1 MREMALDFKLFDGWV
16 NITPKQ
22 PGYGHMD
29 VSYLFP
35 DLRERYET
43 GRTTEQIIDE
53 MDEAGVEQAILA
65 AGYDP
70 IHDDTAWTLKSLEK
84 YPDRFV
90 GSLVVDPHRGMDG
103 VRELESR
110 VRNDGFRLA
119 RIMAFHTLI
128 PYNDPRC
135 YPLYAKCA
143 ELGIPITVNVGVPG
157 PLVAAA
163 RFQDPINLDE
173 ICAFFP
179 ELTVIMAHGGEPWAE
194 LCVKLMLKW
203 KNLYYMSSAFAPRHI
218 PKPVVHYMN
227 TRGPDKVMWASDY
240 PLLGFE
246 RCAREIEQMDF
257 RDDER
262 RRKFGRDNARRVI
275 LGEE

>member
-1 MREMALDFKLFDGWV
+1 MALDFKLFDGWV

-22 PGYGHMD
+22 PEYGGMD

-35 DLRERYET
+35 ELADRYKN
-43 GRTTEQIIDE
+43 GRTTEQIVAE
-53 MDEAGVEQAILA
+53 MDEANVEQAILA

-70 IHDDTAWTLKSLEK
+70 INDDHAWTMESIEK
-84 YPDRFV
+84 FPDRFL

-110 VRNDGFRLA
+110 VRDDNFKMA

-135 YPLYAKCA
+135 YPLYAKCI
-143 ELGIPITVNVGVPG
+143 ELDIPISINVGVPG
-157 PLVAAA
+157 PLVPAA
-163 RFQDPINLDE
+163 RLQEPLVLDE

-179 ELTVIMAHGGEPWAE
+179 ELKIIMAHGGDPWADI
-194 LCVKLMLKW
+194 CVKLMLKW
-203 KNLYYMSSAFAPRHI
+203 QNLYYMSSAFAPKHI
-218 PKPVVHYMN
+218 PKSVVHYMN
-227 TRGPDKVMWASDY
+227 TRGPDRVMWASDY
-240 PLLGFE
+240 PLLGFD
-246 RCAREIEQMDF
+246 RCAREIGEMEF
-257 RDDER
+257 RDEER

-275 LGEE
+275 LGES

>member
-1 MREMALDFKLFDGWV
+1 MALDFKLFDGWV

-22 PGYGHMD
+22 PEYGGMD

-35 DLRERYET
+35 ELADRYKN
-43 GRTTEQIIDE
+43 GRTTEQIVAE
-53 MDEAGVEQAILA
+53 MDEANVEQAILA

-70 IHDDTAWTLKSLEK
+70 INDDYTWTMESIEK
-84 YPDRFV
+84 FPDRFL

-110 VRNDGFRLA
+110 VRDDNFKMA

-135 YPLYAKCA
+135 YPLYAKCI
-143 ELGIPITVNVGVPG
+143 ELDIPISINVGVPG
-157 PLVAAA
+157 PLVPAA
-163 RFQDPINLDE
+163 RLQEPLVLDE

-179 ELTVIMAHGGEPWAE
+179 ELKIIMAHGGDPWADI
-194 LCVKLMLKW
+194 CVKLMLKW
-203 KNLYYMSSAFAPRHI
+203 QNLYYMSSAFAPKHI
-218 PKPVVHYMN
+218 PKSVVHYMN
-227 TRGPDKVMWASDY
+227 TRGPDRVMWASDY
-240 PLLGFE
+240 PLLGFD
-246 RCAREIEQMDF
+246 RCAREIGEMEF
-257 RDDER
+257 RDEER

-275 LGEE
+275 LGES

>member
-1 MREMALDFKLFDGWV
+1 MALDFKLFDGWV

-22 PGYGHMD
+22 PEYGGMD

-35 DLRERYET
+35 ELADRYKN
-43 GRTTEQIIDE
+43 GRTSEQIVAE
-53 MDEAGVEQAILA
+53 MDEANVEQAILA

-70 IHDDTAWTLKSLEK
+70 INDDYTWTMESIEK
-84 YPDRFV
+84 FPDRFL

-110 VRNDGFRLA
+110 VRDDNFKMA

-135 YPLYAKCA
+135 YPLYAKCI
-143 ELGIPITVNVGVPG
+143 ELDIPISINVGVPG
-157 PLVAAA
+157 PLVPAA
-163 RFQDPINLDE
+163 RLQEPLVLDE

-179 ELTVIMAHGGEPWAE
+179 ELKIIMAHGGDPWADI
-194 LCVKLMLKW
+194 CVKLMLKW
-203 KNLYYMSSAFAPRHI
+203 QNLYYMSSAFAPKHI
-218 PKPVVHYMN
+218 PKSVVHYMN
-227 TRGPDKVMWASDY
+227 TRGPDRVMWASDY
-240 PLLGFE
+240 PLLGFD
-246 RCAREIEQMDF
+246 RCAREIGEMEF
-257 RDDER
+257 RDEER

-275 LGEE
+275 LGES

>member
-1 MREMALDFKLFDGWV
+1 MALDFKLFDGWV

-22 PGYGHMD
+22 PEYGGMD

-35 DLRERYET
+35 ELADRYKN
-43 GRTTEQIIDE
+43 GRTTEQIVAE
-53 MDEAGVEQAILA
+53 MDEANVEQAILA

-70 IHDDTAWTLKSLEK
+70 INDDYTWTMESIEK
-84 YPDRFV
+84 FPDRFL

-110 VRNDGFRLA
+110 VRDDNFKMA

-135 YPLYAKCA
+135 YPLYAKCI
-143 ELGIPITVNVGVPG
+143 ELDIPISINVGVPG
-157 PLVAAA
+157 PLVPAA
-163 RFQDPINLDE
+163 RLQEPLVLDE

-179 ELTVIMAHGGEPWAE
+179 ELKIIMAHGGDPWADI
-194 LCVKLMLKW
+194 CVKLMLKRQ
-203 KNLYYMSSAFAPRHI
+203 NLYYMSSAFAPKHI
-218 PKPVVHYMN
+218 AKSVVHYMN
-227 TRGPDKVMWASDY
+227 TRGPDRVMWASDY
-240 PLLGFE
+240 PLLGFD
-246 RCAREIEQMDF
+246 RCAREIGEMEF
-257 RDDER
+257 RDEER

-275 LGEE
+275 LGES